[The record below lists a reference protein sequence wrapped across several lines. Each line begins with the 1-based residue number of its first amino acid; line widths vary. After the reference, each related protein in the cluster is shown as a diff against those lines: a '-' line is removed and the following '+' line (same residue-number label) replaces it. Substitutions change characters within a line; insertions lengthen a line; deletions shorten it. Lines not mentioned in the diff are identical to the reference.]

1 MKVLN
6 NLDLNKNQLLNVA
19 LQNLASAPASPVE
32 GQIYYNTGDDA
43 VYYWNGTAW
52 VDVTANL
59 VTSVNTQ
66 TGDVVLTKTD
76 VGLGNVTNDAQV
88 KKRSSSTD
96 GNVPTWNGTTG
107 DTLNDGYG
115 VETTLAGGAGN
126 LARADAIKTYVDNI
140 VGASDAMVFKG
151 TLGTGG
157 TITALPTTYSVGWT
171 YKVITAGT
179 YAGHVCEI
187 GDMIVAIVDRSGSGN
202 LDSDWT
208 VIQTNVD
215 GAVTGPASATD
226 DNFATFDGAT
236 GKVIQ
241 DSGYNAASFA
251 TAGHNHDGTYPKKYT
266 ATVGGST
273 SQVITHNLNS
283 RDVAVTLRQ
292 TASPYAQVFTDVEFT
307 TVNTLTLK
315 FATAPSASEYTVTV
329 VG

>member
-6 NLDLNKNQLLNVA
+6 NLDLNKNQLLNAA

-43 VYYWNGTAW
+43 VYYWNGTVW
-52 VDVTANL
+52 VDVTANV

-66 TGDVVLTKTD
+66 TGDVVLTKSD

-88 KKRSSSTD
+88 KKRSSSTG

-107 DTLNDGYG
+107 DALNDGYG
-115 VETTLAGGAGN
+115 VETTLTGGAGN
-126 LARADAIKTYVDNI
+126 LARADAIKTYVDNV

-179 YAGHVCEI
+179 YAGHACEI
-187 GDMIVAIVDRSGSGN
+187 GDMIVAIVNRSGSGN
-202 LDSDWT
+202 LNSDWT
-208 VIQTNVD
+208 VIQSNID
-215 GAVTGPASATD
+215 GAVIGPASSTSG
-226 DNFATFDGAT
+226 NFASFDGTT
-236 GKVIQ
+236 GKLIQ
-241 DSGYNAASFA
+241 DSGSKAADFA

-266 ATVGGST
+266 AAVGGST

-292 TASPYAQVFTDVEFT
+292 TASPYAQVFTDIEFT